1 MGVTNSLRSLD
12 VTNSAF
18 LVILVHVRATLFGAY
33 SPWLLP
39 LAVYL
44 LARLKYSHPYIGY
57 LVSAVVALLFVDLLV
72 NPQIFKD
79 TFLHDSLFH
88 GSWFNPNVASVALA
102 IFTFLI
108 PTTFTLEISKT
119 KAITF
124 SSRYLDLLVFIVVI
138 LSASIIGLFV
148 FALSLFSRYRQ
159 YLFGKKVFSLISVL
173 AAAIFLYLNLE
184 HISKS
189 FEVRFSIWRS
199 ALRMLE
205 NNLVFGI
212 GPGNFKHFFLE
223 YREDKLTI
231 LKEKDLIQVDPH
243 NLILNSLLSF
253 GLFATL
259 LLAALF
265 ITILA
270 TQLKFFRNE
279 ISVGI
284 LIFTFFAQSMINVN
298 SVFVNSVFAFTYV
311 VMKTRTDQME
321 SR

>member
-1 MGVTNSLRSLD
+1 MGVTNSFRSLD

-18 LVILVHVRATLFGAY
+18 FVILIHVRATLFGAY

-39 LAVYL
+39 IAIYL
-44 LARLKYSHPYIGY
+44 LARLKYSRTYICY
-57 LVSAVVALLFVDLLV
+57 LMSAVVTLLFVDLVV

-108 PTTFTLEISKT
+108 PATFTLEISKT
-119 KAITF
+119 KAVTF
-124 SSRYLDLLVFIVVI
+124 SSRYLDLLVFIAVI

-148 FALSLFSRYRQ
+148 FALSLFSRYRL
-159 YLFGKKVFSLISVL
+159 YLIGNKVFGFISVL
-173 AAAIFLYLNLE
+173 AATIFLYLNLE

-205 NNLVFGI
+205 NNLIFGI

-223 YREDKLTI
+223 YRENKLTI

-243 NLILNSLLSF
+243 NLILSSLLSF
-253 GLFATL
+253 GLLATL
-259 LLAALF
+259 LLLALVV
-265 ITILA
+265 TILV

-279 ISVGI
+279 ISIGI

-298 SVFVNSVFAFTYV
+298 SVFVNSVFALTYV
-311 VMKTRTDQME
+311 VMKNRSDQVTA
-321 SR
+321 R